1 MESQAEQQ
9 VAPQGAGRQIIHS
22 DYVDLM
28 RKRAIGELPDM
39 GCALRLGEVIEAL
52 NPAATRGQ
60 PIGRLL
66 DVGCA
71 TGHYYRTFRN
81 MGIPIREYVGLE
93 IDEPMVDAAKDAWA
107 QEIRRGK

>member
-39 GCALRLGEVIEAL
+39 GCALRLGEVIE
-52 NPAATRGQ
+52 T
-60 PIGRLL
+60 
-66 DVGCA
+66 
-71 TGHYYRTFRN
+71 
-81 MGIPIREYVGLE
+81 
-93 IDEPMVDAAKDAWA
+93 
-107 QEIRRGK
+107 